1 MTAFLRRLA
10 TDDSGVTA
18 VEYSLLCALMG
29 LVVVTSLRDV
39 GLALSA
45 TFDTVAHTLAGR

>member
-10 TDDSGVTA
+10 DDESGVTA
-18 VEYSLLCALMG
+18 VEYGLICALMG

-39 GLALSA
+39 GFALNS
-45 TFDTVAHTLAGR
+45 TFTTLAQALGR

>member
-10 TDDSGVTA
+10 NDDSGVTA
-18 VEYSLLCALMG
+18 VEYSLICALMG

-39 GLALSA
+39 GTALNA
-45 TFDTVAHTLAGR
+45 TFTTIANTLGR

>member
-10 TDDSGVTA
+10 TDESGVTA
-18 VEYSLLCALMG
+18 IEYSLICALMG

-39 GLALSA
+39 GTALSA
-45 TFDTVAHTLAGR
+45 TFTTLANALGR

>member
-10 TDDSGVTA
+10 DDDSGVTA
-18 VEYSLLCALMG
+18 IEYSLICALMG

-39 GLALSA
+39 GLALNG
-45 TFDTVAHTLAGR
+45 TFTTLAQALGR

>member
-10 TDDSGVTA
+10 TDQSGVTA

-29 LVVVTSLRDV
+29 VVVVVSLRDV
-39 GLALSA
+39 GPALNA
-45 TFDTVAHTLAGR
+45 TFNTLSHALASR